1 MASGGTGRALARA
14 LGLPVAWGLL
24 GVGIPAGCEAGQ
36 AGSSAGAESSSSPA
50 PVIPAPVIPP
60 AADLGQAPGTTSQ
73 EAPVSDP
80 ARLDWA
86 LSLSPTGDALLV
98 QYTVTN
104 TSDETIYLS
113 DLMPISAQGGFALGD
128 SFINV
133 TAGGQPG
140 EVRFVRGRLDSVA
153 PVPIP
158 LDPGARA
165 LDPGKSATGSATVKL
180 PITAAH
186 YHGVAAPIQGTP
198 SSAVLEIGYVRGE
211 VHWSPL
217 KLADG
222 RGLTTSMPMDTMRFL
237 RAGPLA
243 IPKN

>member
-1 MASGGTGRALARA
+1 M
-14 LGLPVAWGLL
+14 LGAWGLL
-24 GVGIPAGCEAGQ
+24 GVGGLLGCEPGQ
-36 AGSSAGAESSSSPA
+36 ARTDAVASTSPSVAPEVPA
-50 PVIPAPVIPP
+50 PVSPP
-60 AADLGQAPGTTSQ
+60 AADLGQAPGAASQ

-86 LSLSPTGDALLV
+86 LSLSPSGDVLLV

-133 TAGGQPG
+133 TAGALPG
-140 EVRFVRGRLDSVA
+140 EVRLVRGRLDSVA

-186 YHGVAAPIQGTP
+186 YHGVAAPVQGTP
-198 SSAVLEIGYVRGE
+198 TSAVLEIGYVRGE